1 LEVVVSA
8 VQNLGVMGAI
18 TYVWSLGKL
27 DSGLA
32 IVALLAVIGV
42 HIGEKRLGSRSG
54 AIVVVFA
61 TTALLQL
68 IERLVA

>member
-1 LEVVVSA
+1 MSA
-8 VQNLGVMGAI
+8 IQNLMVMAAI

-42 HIGEKRLGSRSG
+42 SIGEKRFGSKTG
-54 AIVVVFA
+54 AAVVVLA

-68 IERLVA
+68 MQQLAA